1 MCVDRIASIAVLAP
15 GDEQPPTTG
24 SPTSH
29 QPIPFAFRI
38 WNFLACGI
46 GHRLFD
52 FGNGDASL
60 WVILLDVL
68 PIDTV
73 PDDRPI
79 VHGDQYILLGYT
91 LDIGVASG
99 I

>member
-1 MCVDRIASIAVLAP
+1 MCVDRVATIAVLDPRNEQAP
-15 GDEQPPTTG
+15 TSR

-29 QPIPFAFRI
+29 QPISFAFAI
-38 WNFLACGI
+38 WNFFASGI
-46 GHRLFD
+46 GHRFFD

-68 PIDTV
+68 PVGTV

-79 VHGDQYILLGYT
+79 VHIVQYILWEYT
-91 LDIGVASG
+91 LRLGVASG
-99 I
+99 P